1 LFRQSLPAISGA
13 TQVLRVRAEQVAVF
27 EQAAVRD
34 FEDRMVAHLRK
45 FAPSHFKFLTEAEV
59 RQVICHGMKRAER
72 HGFASRRSL
81 RIYIELML
89 MLGSG
94 FDADPQLPWAAELL
108 NDERIIDETERIDCL
123 RDKAWEYFNQ
133 LLPDFGNSVGDVRRK
148 EFLKQIRQLRQE
160 GDAVLPEYASPQFQ
174 GRAIA
179 LLNQG
184 LPEKCELLGEKSL
197 RELIERGIHWAR
209 SYDITSAGGALLF
222 IAVMFVLGS
231 SFDKDPQLPWA
242 ARILKD
248 RSITSRHERQDRFFA
263 AAIEAL
269 ERWLRLAHDS

>member
-1 LFRQSLPAISGA
+1 M
-13 TQVLRVRAEQVAVF
+13 LRVRAEQVAVF
-27 EQAAVRD
+27 EQAAVRN
-34 FEDRMVAHLRK
+34 FEDRMVTHLRE
-45 FAPSHFKFLTEAEV
+45 FAPSHFEFLTEEEV
-59 RQVICHGMKRAER
+59 RHVICHGMKRAER
-72 HGFASRRSL
+72 HSFTSRRSL
-81 RIYIELML
+81 RIYTELML

-108 NDERIIDETERIDCL
+108 NDERIVDETARIDCL
-123 RDKAWEYFNQ
+123 RDKAWEYFDQ
-133 LLPDFGNSVGDVRRK
+133 LLPDFGNLVGDARRK
-148 EFLKQIRQLRQE
+148 EFMKQIRQLRQE
-160 GDAVLPEYASPQFQ
+160 GDAVLLESASPQFHA
-174 GRAIA
+174 RAIA

-222 IAVMFVLGS
+222 IAVMFVFGS

-248 RSITSRHERQDRFFA
+248 RSITSRRERQDRFFA

-269 ERWLRLAHDS
+269 DRWRRLTHENRS